1 MTDSHIELT
10 YSPLMRTHSAEG
22 HTLQIQIY
30 RSADSPRPTRRRWK
44 PRSWPLNKRAS
55 AHRGNALH

>member
-22 HTLQIQIY
+22 QTLQIQTY
-30 RSADSPRPTRRRWK
+30 RSADSPWILEIQDELGT
-44 PRSWPLNKRAS
+44 STV
-55 AHRGNALH
+55 